1 MGAQFHSTYPAY
13 HSAFS
18 THQVMY
24 HFFFLLI
31 EYDKHDEN
39 AIKFLIT
46 WKRKIT
52 LLTPNLEFVYRFF
65 SPRLPNNKIFD
76 IC

>member
-18 THQVMY
+18 THQVY
-24 HFFFLLI
+24 HFFFVLI

-39 AIKFLIT
+39 SIKFLIT
-46 WKRKIT
+46 WQRKIT
-52 LLTPNLEFVYRFF
+52 VLTPNLKFVYRLF
-65 SPRLPNNKIFD
+65 SPQLPNNKIFD